1 MKKRIKIKGKIQR
14 GIFKHGHRGT
24 GVVTT
29 EDGRDITIQRRNTW
43 TVLPGDKVEI
53 QMDGLRDGK
62 IIAIVQRHQKR
73 FVGQIIRKGKRLF
86 VEPISKR
93 GLKKIYIQPSQKLK
107 ISTGDWVEIEID
119 ERNSN
124 HGRIA
129 GIVLRKFSQEDLWD
143 LDFTAVIQPLDL
155 PLEYPQK
162 FLFAPKKL
170 PDGSERKDLTNT
182 LCFTIDPKTA
192 KDFDD
197 AVCISH
203 DLEGNFVLNVH
214 IADVSRYV
222 KPNSALDKEAK
233 RRGTSVYL
241 GDHVIPMFP
250 GKISNYLCSLQE
262 GEIRD
267 TVTVRLTIDRK
278 GIPFRTE
285 IFLSKIRSAKRFSY
299 SEAQQIIDQ
308 GYGEHF
314 DALMIMRD
322 CARLLRKNR
331 LENGSIDLDI
341 PEPAIEFDWQG
352 NPISIRVKNRLEA
365 NKIIEEFM
373 LAANRAVT
381 IFCRKQLMFDSHF
394 IYRVHEKPSYDD
406 LYDLRQLLWNL
417 QYPAL
422 ISPDPNPSDFQELM
436 EYSKGKPEE
445 RTIKILSLRAMKKAK
460 YSPYRLGH
468 FGLAFAD
475 YTHFTSPIRR
485 YPDLLVHRIV
495 KNILAGNEKS
505 SVKITEEIANLLSE
519 RERLAERAERQYV
532 KLKQLRWMRSHL
544 GEEFSG
550 VITGL
555 IPSGF
560 FVELVE
566 NLCEGFVALRWLRD
580 DFYEYISEQHLIRGN
595 RKRREFKLGD
605 PVEVRLVLVE
615 LTRLRADFELVESR

>member
-1 MKKRIKIKGKIQR
+1 MRKRLKRKGKIQR
-14 GIFKHGHRGT
+14 GIFNRNQRGK

-29 EDGRDITIQRRNTW
+29 EDGREIKIQRRDAGTA
-43 TVLPGDKVEI
+43 LSGDCVEI
-53 QMDGLRDGK
+53 QMDGLYEGK
-62 IIAIVQRHQKR
+62 VVAIVQRHQNK
-73 FVGQIIRKGKRLF
+73 FVGQIIRKGKRLL

-93 GLKKIYIQPSQKLK
+93 GLKKIYIKPPQKLK
-107 ISTGDWVEIEID
+107 VASGDWVEVEID
-119 ERNSN
+119 ERNSER
-124 HGRIA
+124 GRIA
-129 GIVLRKFSQEDLWD
+129 GTVLRKFSDLWD

-155 PLEYPQK
+155 PLEYPPK
-162 FLFAPKKL
+162 FLFTPKKL
-170 PDGSERKDLTNT
+170 PDLSERKDLTNS

-197 AVCISH
+197 AVGISK
-203 DLEGNFVLNVH
+203 DERGNFILSVH

-222 KPNSALDKEAK
+222 KPNSVLDKEAK

-250 GKISNYLCSLQE
+250 EKISNYLCSLQE
-262 GEIRD
+262 SQIRD
-267 TVTVRLTIDRK
+267 TVTARLTIDRK
-278 GIPFRTE
+278 GIPFKTE

-299 SEAQQIIDQ
+299 SEVQQILEQ
-308 GYGEHF
+308 GFGEHF

-322 CARLLRKNR
+322 CALLLRKNR

-341 PEPAIEFDWQG
+341 PEPEIEFDWQG

-373 LAANRAVT
+373 LSANRAVT
-381 IFCRKQLMFDSHF
+381 IFCRKNLMFDGHF
-394 IYRVHEKPSYDD
+394 VYRVHEKPSYDD
-406 LYDLRQLLWNL
+406 LYDLHQLLWNL
-417 QYPAL
+417 QYPAF
-422 ISPDPNPSDFQELM
+422 ISDDPNPSDFQELI

-445 RTIKILSLRAMKKAK
+445 RIVKMLSLRSMKKAK
-460 YSPYRLGH
+460 YSPHRLGH

-495 KNILAGNEKS
+495 KSILAEKDKT
-505 SVKITEEIANLLSE
+505 SVKITEKITDLLSE

-544 GEEFSG
+544 GEEFSA

-560 FVELVE
+560 FVELVD

-580 DFYEYISEQHLIRGN
+580 DFYEYIQEQHLIRGN
-595 RKRREFKLGD
+595 RERREFKLGNSVD
-605 PVEVRLVLVE
+605 VRLVQVE
-615 LTRLRADFELVESR
+615 IARLRADFELVES